1 MKEYLKKYVML
12 RRHNMS
18 VAWKKAK
25 RSKMC
30 YVFLAPYAILFSL
43 FVILPVISS
52 IFFSFT
58 YYNILEKPR
67 FIGLSNYIS
76 LILEDDI
83 FLIGIKNTL
92 LIAVITGPLG
102 YIMSFLFAW
111 LINELPRWVR
121 SVAVVVFYAPSIAG
135 NCYVIFSVFF
145 RGDAYGYVNAF
156 LMKLGIIDSPILWF
170 INPKY
175 MLPICM
181 LVILWM
187 SLGTGFLSFVAGLQ
201 GVDRAQFEAGYMDGI
216 RNRWQELWYITL
228 PSMRPQLM
236 FGAVMSITT
245 SFGVGDIISGLFGF
259 PSTNYAGH
267 LVMTHLMGYSNYR
280 LERGYACAIAVLLF
294 ILVCGWPTRIL
305 QLLSNDPAVIAEGA
319 SYLRIVGL
327 SYVVTAFSY
336 TMGFACR
343 ATGNVRLPMLTS
355 LLSVATNTLLNSIL
369 IFGLLGFPEL
379 GLRGAA
385 IATAIARVVE
395 LTVLATV
402 VYRKRTPVAA
412 NFRQLFLR
420 KRERGAMRLD
430 LITEFHKCLLCV
442 SFDLPQG

>member
-1 MKEYLKKYVML
+1 MVIIMKEYLKKYVML

-201 GVDRAQFEAGYMDGI
+201 VLTEHSSKPVIWTVSGTDG
-216 RNRWQELWYITL
+216 RSCGTL
-228 PSMRPQLM
+228 R
-236 FGAVMSITT
+236 
-245 SFGVGDIISGLFGF
+245 
-259 PSTNYAGH
+259 
-267 LVMTHLMGYSNYR
+267 YR
-280 LERGYACAIAVLLF
+280 I
-294 ILVCGWPTRIL
+294 
-305 QLLSNDPAVIAEGA
+305 
-319 SYLRIVGL
+319 
-327 SYVVTAFSY
+327 
-336 TMGFACR
+336 
-343 ATGNVRLPMLTS
+343 
-355 LLSVATNTLLNSIL
+355 
-369 IFGLLGFPEL
+369 
-379 GLRGAA
+379 
-385 IATAIARVVE
+385 
-395 LTVLATV
+395 
-402 VYRKRTPVAA
+402 
-412 NFRQLFLR
+412 
-420 KRERGAMRLD
+420 
-430 LITEFHKCLLCV
+430 
-442 SFDLPQG
+442 